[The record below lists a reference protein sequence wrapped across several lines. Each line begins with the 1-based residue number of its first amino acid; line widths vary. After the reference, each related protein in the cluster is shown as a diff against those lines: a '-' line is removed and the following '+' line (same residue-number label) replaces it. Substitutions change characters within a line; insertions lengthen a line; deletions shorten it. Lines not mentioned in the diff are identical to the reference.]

1 MDAEVERKRG
11 KLGSSV
17 EKESAG
23 SIDQSM
29 CIVQSWVKMWGRA
42 GMAAVMVLFSACIL
56 DLVRCEG
63 SIPDV
68 GSSDTEAENI
78 LERGTAWLWSQRDK
92 DAGWGNDTHRVL
104 LVVRLGNLSREDN
117 VAPPVPLEL
126 QLSSKQME
134 LEIVLLLWREISFSP
149 VQLARY
155 TLALNAMCTDP
166 RQFHGHDLIGT
177 LQHHEP
183 PTDYEFALT
192 TLAACNAQA
201 HVRKR
206 QIRRLLDIAT
216 AAQDH
221 NVDTVAMVILALKCI
236 VQDHRHRNLHHFMR
250 KPSVGLAQQQR
261 LDGSFGDLRTTAL
274 VMQVLEE
281 AENESADNWNRSA
294 VLAWLTSQQRPDGS
308 FGGDVRATAEALLGV
323 TPRGLASIRSLDCG
337 QGLADTSPPRL
348 TTIGNSNGNVNL
360 NGNGNEP
367 TISSNHSETTLSATL
382 ANNLSNASAG
392 NDDGSVGNNGNGGNS
407 TSNGNNGKNGN
418 AGSKENNNNSNEGSA
433 GNALNTTNTDTGV
446 IVGTTAP
453 VMVNVSY
460 TLWVGSDV
468 KEMYNLTVTAPRNE
482 TFYEV
487 MLLAADM
494 SPHFQ
499 FVATEWPNGHYV
511 HTIASYMEQPVSYHY
526 WLLYRLP
533 SPPDPA
539 TPPGNQLVAPG
550 GVDDLQ
556 ISEGEH
562 YLFWYKRL

>member
-1 MDAEVERKRG
+1 MGRKRRTTRQQHRKG
-11 KLGSSV
+11 ERSSFLDNINNETV
-17 EKESAG
+17 H
-23 SIDQSM
+23 IIQS
-29 CIVQSWVKMWGRA
+29 SRNMWGRA
-42 GMAAVMVLFSACIL
+42 SMAIVMIL
-56 DLVRCEG
+56 LVTCSCMFDVALCEG
-63 SIPDV
+63 NTAEV
-68 GSSDTEAENI
+68 GSIDSEAETI
-78 LERGTAWLWSQRDK
+78 LERATAWLWSQRDK

-104 LVVRLGNLSREDN
+104 LVLRLSNLSREDN
-117 VAPPVPLEL
+117 VAPMAPLEL

-134 LEIVLLLWREISFSP
+134 LEIVLLLWRHREVGFSP
-149 VQLARY
+149 VRLARY

-206 QIRRLLDIAT
+206 QIRRLLDIAN

-236 VQDHRHRNLHHFMR
+236 VQDHRHRNLHHFVR
-250 KPSVGLAQQQR
+250 KPSIGLAQQQR

-274 VMQVLEE
+274 VMQALEE
-281 AENESADNWNRSA
+281 AENEPADNWNRSA
-294 VLAWLTSQQRPDGS
+294 ALAWLTSQQRPDGS
-308 FGGDVRATAEALLGV
+308 FSGDVRVTAEAVLGV
-323 TPRGLASIRSLDCG
+323 APRGLASIRTLDCG

-348 TTIGNSNGNVNL
+348 ANTAS
-360 NGNGNEP
+360 EP
-367 TISSNHSETTLSATL
+367 TISSNHSETAPVLL
-382 ANNLSNASAG
+382 GNNVG
-392 NDDGSVGNNGNGGNS
+392 NGSTGSDGVNGNNGNNE
-407 TSNGNNGKNGN
+407 NY
-418 AGSKENNNNSNEGSA
+418 GSKGNGGANAINNSNA
-433 GNALNTTNTDTGV
+433 DNA

-460 TLWVGSDV
+460 TLWVGSNV
-468 KEMYNLTVTAPRNE
+468 NETYNLTITAPKNE

-487 MLLAADM
+487 MLLAAEM

-499 FVATEWPNGHYV
+499 FVASEWPNGHYV
-511 HTIASYMEQPVSYHY
+511 HTIAGYKEEPMSYHY

-533 SPPDPA
+533 SPPDPSS
-539 TPPGNQLVAPG
+539 PPGNQLVAPG

-562 YLFWYKRL
+562 YLFWYKKL